1 VGGLGTGTLN
11 QQNVVTL
18 VPTLNQA
25 TTGQCVSSTNY
36 WDIGMRGDAGP
47 TNHAG
52 VTLAPLYSVMTSTA
66 GYDASNT
73 TGSPNFVRLYCNGA
87 RVPPE
92 NGGLGY
98 NVPPGIADAT
108 VPNPIF
114 NLTPAATVDE
124 GNNWINIAWGPLSLS
139 NPSTVAT
146 PGTTATPLGNYTTAA
161 GSSAINKVP
170 SSAPTYPPAP
180 ALDFFGTARKTN
192 NAVDAGAVEFAAGGG
207 GGGGGGNMGASLTPA
222 IADFGT
228 VTRGTTTAGPVQ
240 VFVLTN
246 TGDVPLTGVTQGVLG
261 DASALDFFVV
271 PLFSTCGPAA
281 NGQLLGQTTL
291 AVAPALGSSCIVTV
305 QFRPRA
311 APAPTGLKAAT
322 ISVTNASGTQTS
334 TLTGTAN

>member
-1 VGGLGTGTLN
+1 MIRRPPRSTLFPYTTLFRSN

-18 VPTLNQA
+18 VPTLNQTA
-25 TTGQCVSSTNY
+25 TGQCVSGAHY
-36 WDIGMRGDAGP
+36 WDIGVRGDTGP
-47 TNHAG
+47 TNHPG

-170 SSAPTYPPAP
+170 SRS
-180 ALDFFGTARKTN
+180 
-192 NAVDAGAVEFAAGGG
+192 EEH
-207 GGGGGGNMGASLTPA
+207 
-222 IADFGT
+222 
-228 VTRGTTTAGPVQ
+228 
-240 VFVLTN
+240 
-246 TGDVPLTGVTQGVLG
+246 
-261 DASALDFFVV
+261 
-271 PLFSTCGPAA
+271 
-281 NGQLLGQTTL
+281 
-291 AVAPALGSSCIVTV
+291 
-305 QFRPRA
+305 
-311 APAPTGLKAAT
+311 
-322 ISVTNASGTQTS
+322 TS
-334 TLTGTAN
+334 ELQ